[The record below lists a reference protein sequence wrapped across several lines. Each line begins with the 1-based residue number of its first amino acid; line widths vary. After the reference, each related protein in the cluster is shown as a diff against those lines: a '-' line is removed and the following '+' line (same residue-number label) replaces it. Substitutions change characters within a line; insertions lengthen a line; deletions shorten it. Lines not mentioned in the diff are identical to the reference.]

1 MKVYQNSQFFYNQEH
16 PSIRI
21 ILITVSK
28 HQFYKFIIEGRKLG
42 RIIVDNAI
50 CDDDYD
56 ELNKIVADNGSDGGK
71 PNESPNA
78 ITNQKHHSLL
88 LQMLATGS
96 KPDDICDFELQARD
110 AKPSIISGAMKE
122 FIISERLDNL
132 CMSLCSLTMLW
143 CQKKEL
149 EDESGVRMVALF
161 DHEEAGSTSAQGAGS
176 PVIFDALNRIT
187 TFFSSNP

>member
-1 MKVYQNSQFFYNQEH
+1 MPRMHGNSAGIPYD
-16 PSIRI
+16 
-21 ILITVSK
+21 VSETWGNAGIP
-28 HQFYKFIIEGRKLG
+28 YDVSETRTRKLG

-88 LQMLATGS
+88 LQMLATQAGS

-110 AKPSIISGAMKE
+110 TKPSIISGAMKE
-122 FIISERLDNL
+122 FIISQRLDNL

-143 CQKKEL
+143 CQKKNL
-149 EDESGVRMVALF
+149 KMRVVPLF